1 MRRIFQRWLP
11 TEDKLKSSRSLRW
24 LGPLLHRP
32 WLWHFNRRT
41 VAAGVGIG
49 IFFGFLIPVL
59 QIAFSAIVA
68 VLLRANLPVAA
79 ISTLVSNPFTYAPI
93 FYLAYR
99 TGHFVLG
106 HPLSP
111 SEITALES
119 GASQLAEAAG
129 AGVATSFAWA
139 DLLAMGKPLFLG
151 LAIFAVVGGVLGY
164 FGTLLA
170 WRGVTALKARRRRS
184 RRLSSRLTQPS

>member
-1 MRRIFQRWLP
+1 MRRTFQRWLP
-11 TEDKLKSSRSLRW
+11 TEDKLKASRSLRW

-68 VLLRANLPVAA
+68 ILLRANLPVAA

-106 HPLSP
+106 NPLSP
-111 SEITALES
+111 SELSALAS

-139 DLLAMGKPLFLG
+139 DLLAMGKPLFVG

-170 WRGVTALKARRRRS
+170 WRGVTALKARRRRI
-184 RRLSSRLTQPS
+184 RRSGNRLTQTS